1 MESVNAEIGLGKAE
15 RRKHSEALILRV
27 AEEVFAER
35 GYSGATITEIAQRA
49 NLPKTNIHYYFS
61 NKKTLYQRV
70 IDDVLTEWVNAADE
84 FAEFDDPYKALSSYI
99 NAKMDLSRSRPNG
112 SKVWANE
119 VIHNAPIAR
128 SYLETRLVEWTKSR
142 EKWIRKWIKEGRMR
156 PIEPRYLLF
165 MIWATTQHYA
175 DFNTQIE
182 ILNGGKPLTD
192 KEFEAA
198 KKTVTEVILGGLQ
211 IERPTTSL
219 NGAVV

>member
-1 MESVNAEIGLGKAE
+1 MRVLNLESINTQGVTFGKAE
-15 RRKHSEALILRV
+15 RRKHSEELILRT

-35 GYSGATITEIAQRA
+35 GYAGATITEVALRA
-49 NLPKTNIHYYFS
+49 DLPKTNIHYYFS

-70 IDDVLTEWVNAADE
+70 IDDVFTEWLNAADE

-119 VIHNAPIAR
+119 VIHNAPMIR
-128 SYLETRLVEWTKSR
+128 SYLETRLVDWTESR

-156 PIEPRYLLF
+156 AVEPRYLLF

-182 ILNGGKPLTD
+182 VLNGGKSLSD
-192 KEFEAA
+192 KEFSAA
-198 KKTVTEVILGGLQ
+198 KKTVTEIILGGLQ
-211 IERPTTSL
+211 VKKTH
-219 NGAVV
+219 N